1 MAAERQEIS
10 IRSSCRHLGFSKQA
24 YYKFRHHREDQAE
37 RDRQIVGKVLSV
49 RRHLPRLGTRKLYYM
64 LKDEFME
71 AHLSV
76 GRDKL
81 FEVLRA
87 KRMLITKRRKYAK
100 TTDSKHWMRTYPNQ
114 AQYLQL
120 TQPEQLW
127 VADITY
133 ILTQEETLY
142 LHLVTDAY
150 SKQIMGYTL
159 SRDLKAESTL
169 KALQMALKKRM
180 YPHHQ
185 IVHHSDRGL
194 QFCSKLYINELRK
207 HNCQISMTQDGNPYD
222 NAIAE
227 RVNGILKD
235 EFYCDEPFENYE
247 IALATVAQSIMI
259 YNTRRPHLSC
269 SMLTPVQM
277 HRQHTLPV
285 KQWHKKPLYIGR
297 EVSN

>member
-1 MAAERQEIS
+1 MATERQRIS
-10 IRSSCRHLGFSKQA
+10 IRSCCRHLGFSKQA
-24 YYKFRHHREDQAE
+24 YYKLRHHRADQAE
-37 RDRQIVGKVLSV
+37 RDRQIVDKVLTV
-49 RRHLPRLGTRKLYYM
+49 RRHLPRLGTRKLYYL
-64 LKDEFME
+64 LKDEFVE
-71 AHLSV
+71 AHLVV

-87 KRMLITKRRKYAK
+87 KKMLIMKRRKYVK
-100 TTDSKHWMRTYPNQ
+100 TTDSKHWMRTYPNRVQ
-114 AQYLQL
+114 HMPL

-133 ILTQEETLY
+133 ILTREETLY

-169 KALQMALKKRM
+169 QALQMALKKRM

-207 HNCQISMTQDGNPYD
+207 HNCQISMTQDGSPYD

-235 EFYCDEPFENYE
+235 EFYCDEPFDSYE
-247 IALATVAQSIMI
+247 TALVSVAQSIMM

-277 HRQHTLPV
+277 HRQQMLPV
-285 KQWHKKPLYIGR
+285 KQWYKKPLYNHR
-297 EVSN
+297 EVL

>member
-1 MAAERQEIS
+1 MATERKRIS
-10 IRSSCRHLGFSKQA
+10 IRSCCRHLGFSKQA
-24 YYKFRHHREDQAE
+24 YYQFRHQREDQAE
-37 RDRQIVGKVLSV
+37 RDRQIVGKVLTV
-49 RRHLPRLGTRKLYYM
+49 RRHLPRLGTRKLYYL
-64 LKDEFME
+64 LKDELVE
-71 AHLSV
+71 AHISV

-87 KRMLITKRRKYAK
+87 KQMLITKRRKYVK
-100 TTDSKHWMRTYPNQ
+100 TTDSKHWMRTYPNRVQ
-114 AQYLQL
+114 QMPL

-133 ILTQEETLY
+133 ILTRQETLY

-169 KALQMALKKRM
+169 KALQMAFKKRI
-180 YPHHQ
+180 YPHNQ
-185 IVHHSDRGL
+185 IIHHSDRGL

-222 NAIAE
+222 NAVAE

-247 IALATVAQSIMI
+247 TALEYVAQSII
-259 YNTRRPHLSC
+259 LYNTRRPHLSC
-269 SMLTPVQM
+269 SMLTPEQM
-277 HRQHTLPV
+277 HQQQELLV
-285 KQWHKKPLYIGR
+285 KRWHKKPLYSCR
-297 EVSN
+297 DVL

>member
-1 MAAERQEIS
+1 
-10 IRSSCRHLGFSKQA
+10 
-24 YYKFRHHREDQAE
+24 
-37 RDRQIVGKVLSV
+37 
-49 RRHLPRLGTRKLYYM
+49 LYYL
-64 LKDEFME
+64 LKDEFVE

-87 KRMLITKRRKYAK
+87 KKMLITKRRKYVK
-100 TTDSKHWMRTYPNQ
+100 TTDSKHWMRTYPNRVQ
-114 AQYLQL
+114 HMQL
-120 TQPEQLW
+120 TRPEQLW

-133 ILTQEETLY
+133 ILTRQETLY

-169 KALQMALKKRM
+169 KALQMAFKKRIF
-180 YPHHQ
+180 PHNQ
-185 IVHHSDRGL
+185 IIHHSDRGL
-194 QFCSKLYINELRK
+194 QFCSKLYINELHK

-235 EFYCDEPFENYE
+235 EFYCDEPFENYQT
-247 IALATVAQSIMI
+247 ALASVAQSII
-259 YNTRRPHLSC
+259 LYNTRRPHLSC

-277 HRQHTLPV
+277 HQQQELRLKH
-285 KQWHKKPLYIGR
+285 WHKTSLCSCR
-297 EVSN
+297 EGL